1 MNYSYNISFLIHI
14 ERGFFMELTANVTLY
29 PIFQAVARTGNISKA
44 AEELYISQPAVSKAI
59 RRLEENLGS
68 KLFHRSSRGVSLTD
82 SGKLLYEQTKMA
94 FLELARGE
102 ERLRHI
108 QQLGVGHIR
117 IGVSTTLCKYLLLP
131 CLKAFTEQH
140 PHIRISIQCQST
152 YQTMALLHS
161 QKVDI
166 GLIGEPEQLG
176 SLAFERIGEID
187 DILVATPSYLKN
199 LLEREPDIPK
209 NPSAAQLLPY
219 ANLMLLDEEN
229 ISRHYIDTYFRRY
242 NMKTGTIL
250 EVSTMD
256 LLIEFAR
263 IGLGIACVIGRFV
276 QEDLNEGRLVPLS
289 VAVPAEK
296 RKVGFSFFKE
306 RPLSDSANQFLTF
319 CRNFFLS

>member
-1 MNYSYNISFLIHI
+1 
-14 ERGFFMELTANVTLY
+14 MELTANLTLY

-59 RRLEENLGS
+59 RRLEQSLGTR
-68 KLFHRSSRGVSLTD
+68 LFHRSSRGVSLTD
-82 SGKLLYEQTKMA
+82 SGKLLYEHTKAA
-94 FLELARGE
+94 FSELTRGE
-102 ERLRHI
+102 EQLRHAR
-108 QQLGVGHIR
+108 QLGIGHIR

-166 GLIGEPEQLG
+166 GLIGQPEQLG
-176 SLAFERIGEID
+176 RLSFHSIGEID
-187 DILVATPSYLKN
+187 DKFVATPAYLKN
-199 LLEREPDIPK
+199 LLEREPELP
-209 NPSAAQLLPY
+209 PQPLATQLFPY

-229 ISRHYIDTYFRRY
+229 ISRHYIDTYLHRH
-242 NMKTGTIL
+242 NIKTGAIL

-276 QEDLNEGRLVPLS
+276 QEDIKEGKLIPLS
-289 VAVPAEK
+289 VEIPVEK
-296 RKVGFSFFKE
+296 REVGFSFSKE
-306 RPLSDSANQFLTF
+306 RPLSDSANQFLSF
-319 CRNFFLS
+319 CRSFFSF